1 MGMPS
6 PFRRGRRALPPM
18 LIGRLSDSCL
28 RRTHLRRPI
37 RVCSYHR
44 EPAPVFLLLTN
55 PEAVILAERIYTRG
69 EGGSIEPL
77 EEEPF
82 STEAEIQD
90 LIADHPD
97 LLDGGQ
103 ISPGN
108 PRRWVLVAAEKG
120 IAETSGTGTRWSVDH
135 LFVDQDAVPTL
146 VEVKRGSSPEA
157 RRTVVGQ
164 MLEYAAHAAR
174 TWSAEE
180 LRDAFEETAGKR
192 GLDPDEAL
200 GELLQADE
208 EPDAERFW
216 EAAAANLAAS
226 RLRLLFVSDAIPD
239 SLKRVVEFLNAQMPG
254 IEVLTVEIK
263 QFLGKS
269 PQTLVPRVLGRTAAP
284 SRRSRAGRSP
294 NLTRESFLDGF
305 ADSELRE
312 AAERLL
318 DAAQQ
323 SGKIEWRPKSAIV
336 CVECSRWPEPIKVAR
351 LYIPGA
357 AGWQGSKGF
366 SFGVSGVFKEEPGPE
381 EELRAVLQDWV
392 DSFRDSFTEYFSND
406 WVKAWNIEH
415 EIATQNIDLLEDRL
429 AEVLQKLRAL

>member
-1 MGMPS
+1 M
-6 PFRRGRRALPPM
+6 
-18 LIGRLSDSCL
+18 
-28 RRTHLRRPI
+28 
-37 RVCSYHR
+37 
-44 EPAPVFLLLTN
+44 
-55 PEAVILAERIYTRG
+55 AEHIYTRG

-77 EEEPF
+77 EEQPF
-82 STEAEIQD
+82 STEEDIQD
-90 LIADHPD
+90 LIADHPE

-120 IAETSGTGTRWSVDH
+120 IAETSGTGARWAVDH

-180 LRDAFEETAGKR
+180 LREAFGETAGKR

-200 GELLQADE
+200 GELLQADGQ
-208 EPDAERFW
+208 PDAGRFW

-239 SLKRVVEFLNAQMPG
+239 SLERIVEFLNAQMPR
-254 IEVLTVEIK
+254 IEVLAVEIK
-263 QFLGKS
+263 QFRGES
-269 PQTLVPRVLGRTAAP
+269 AQTLVPRVLGRTAAP
-284 SRRSRAGRSP
+284 SRRSGAGRSP
-294 NLTRESFLDGF
+294 KLTRESFLDRF
-305 ADSELRE
+305 ADGELRE
-312 AAERLL
+312 ATNRLL

-323 SGKIEWRPKSAIV
+323 SGKIEWRPKSAV
-336 CVECSRWPEPIKVAR
+336 VRVECSRWPQPITAAW
-351 LYIPGA
+351 LFLPGA
-357 AGWQGSKGF
+357 GWMQCKGF
-366 SFGVSGVFKEEPGPE
+366 TFGVYGVFEEEPGPE

-392 DSFRDSFTEYFSND
+392 DSFRGDSFTEDVSNK
-406 WVKAWNIEH
+406 WLTAWSVDH
-415 EIATQNIDLLEDRL
+415 GAATQNIDLLEGRL
-429 AEVLQKLRAL
+429 AEVLQKLKSL

>member
-1 MGMPS
+1 M
-6 PFRRGRRALPPM
+6 
-18 LIGRLSDSCL
+18 
-28 RRTHLRRPI
+28 
-37 RVCSYHR
+37 
-44 EPAPVFLLLTN
+44 LLTN

-90 LIADHPD
+90 LIADHPE

-120 IAETSGTGTRWSVDH
+120 IAETSGTGARWSVDH

-226 RLRLLFVSDAIPD
+226 RLRLLFASDAIPD
-239 SLKRVVEFLNAQMPG
+239 SLERVVEFLNAQMPG
-254 IEVLTVEIK
+254 IEVLAVEIK
-263 QFLGKS
+263 QFRGES
-269 PQTLVPRVLGRTAAP
+269 ARTLVPRVLGRTAAP

-305 ADSELRE
+305 ADGKLRE

-318 DAAQQ
+318 DAARQ
-323 SGKIEWRPKSAIV
+323 SGKIEWRPKSAV
-336 CVECSRWPEPIKVAR
+336 VRVECPRWPQPITVAW
-351 LYIPGA
+351 LFLPGA
-357 AGWQGSKGF
+357 GWMQCKGF
-366 SFGVSGVFKEEPGPE
+366 TFGVYDVFGEEPGPE
-381 EELRAVLQDWV
+381 KELRAVLQDWV
-392 DSFRDSFTEYFSND
+392 DSFRGDSFFTEDVSNK
-406 WVKAWNIEH
+406 WLTAWSIEH
-415 EIATQNIDLLEDRL
+415 DAAKQNIGLLESRL